1 MIISDCGAWL
11 PVVAQHIFKNAY
23 LVSGDKDPEAETVC
37 EFIVRLT
44 DFWKVGR
51 RTESRLKVARGLM
64 PGGGQEDGRAVVSQL
79 IQERADQAAAC
90 LAGSPGV
97 AGTSL
102 NRNRVQLPRAQ
113 GINNTRNNSEIVSG
127 RD

>member
-23 LVSGDKDPEAETVC
+23 LVSGDK
-37 EFIVRLT
+37 

-102 NRNRVQLPRAQ
+102 NRNRVQLPQAQ
-113 GINNTRNNSEIVSG
+113 GINNTRNNSETVSG